1 MGKMEISGSKGIF
14 VGGSSGMCR
23 ASAEQFAGK
32 GGTVAILDLVTSNG
46 AEVAKSLNGK
56 FYPCDVTNYSLMDEA
71 ITQAVGDMGGLHVV
85 VNTAG
90 GGSGAVGGKA
100 QRTVGKDGSRHPT
113 DIFAKVL
120 ELNIVASFNINTIA
134 GQFMANNEPNEDG
147 ERGVMINTS
156 SIAAFEGQVGQVA
169 YSAAKGGIS
178 AMTLTMA
185 RDLGNLGI
193 RCMTIAPSLFDTG
206 ITAGIPEAGANQLT
220 KDAAFPRRMGKPNE
234 FATMAMAIVECP
246 MMNGST
252 VRVDAGQRF
261 APR

>member
-1 MGKMEISGSKGIF
+1 M
-14 VGGSSGMCR
+14 R
-23 ASAEQFAGK
+23 WRR
-32 GGTVAILDLVTSNG
+32 
-46 AEVAKSLNGK
+46 
-56 FYPCDVTNYSLMDEA
+56 
-71 ITQAVGDMGGLHVV
+71 
-85 VNTAG
+85 AG

-120 ELNIVASFNINTIA
+120 ELNIVASFNVNTIA

-252 VRVDAGQRF
+252 IRVDAGQRF